1 MTNNSLNQ
9 GHATGGY
16 TESQNPQ
23 MMHQGT
29 ISANNQNASTNKY
42 NYNYNKK
49 QKIDLQA
56 GQSKKKMICNFYVN
70 GACNKGKECPFS
82 HDAPQVK
89 KTELCKYFLTNNCL
103 KGDECVYSHDTKSY
117 PCKFFHAVGYCEK
130 GENCR

>member
-1 MTNNSLNQ
+1 MNFVNNSLNQ
-9 GHATGGY
+9 GFATGQFID
-16 TESQNPQ
+16 SQNAQ
-23 MMHQGT
+23 LMNG
-29 ISANNQNASTNKY
+29 ISVANSESASAHKFN
-42 NYNYNKK
+42 NSKK

-56 GQSKKKMICNFYVN
+56 GQQKKKMICNFYVN

-82 HDAPQVK
+82 HDTPQMK

-130 GENCR
+130 GDNCR